1 MQAIRVS
8 RFGGPE
14 VLEQIELPTP
24 EPAEGELRV
33 AVTAAGVGWLDA
45 LIRRG
50 DGPEV
55 FAIEPPYVP
64 GGAVAGTVDAVG
76 AGVDETWLGKPVLSH
91 APGGYGGG
99 YADTVI
105 ARPEDTFE
113 IPPGLDPRH
122 AVALLD
128 DGSTALALLEKT
140 PVAAGERIL
149 VAPGVGGLGSLLVQ
163 LARAAGATVIAAVRG
178 EEKAAIARKLG
189 AEPVDYSVADWTG
202 EALALTGG
210 KRLDVVF
217 DGVGGELGAASL
229 ALLGNGG
236 RFSGYGMSS
245 GAETVIGDADRAR
258 LTIVDMAQLVGF
270 WPDNPRRVREVLR
283 LAAAGNLTPIIG
295 RTYPLAEASAAHADI
310 EGRRYTGKT
319 LLVVP

>member
-1 MQAIRVS
+1 MREIRVS
-8 RFGGPE
+8 RFGDPG
-14 VLEQIELPTP
+14 VLEQVEVPTP

-50 DGPEV
+50 DGPDV
-55 FAIEPPYVP
+55 FAVEPPYVP
-64 GGAVAGTVDAVG
+64 GGSVAGTVDAVG
-76 AGVDETWLGKPVLSH
+76 AGVDETWLGKQVLSH

-99 YADTVI
+99 YADTVV
-105 ARPEDTFE
+105 ALPDDTFP
-113 IPPGLDPRH
+113 IPDGVDPQH
-122 AVALLD
+122 AVALFD

-140 PVAAGERIL
+140 PVKAGERIL
-149 VAPGVGGLGSLLVQ
+149 VAPGVGGLGSVLVQ

-178 EEKAAIARKLG
+178 DEKAAIARKLG
-189 AEPVDYSVADWTG
+189 AEPVDYSAADWTG
-202 EALALTGG
+202 EVLARTGG
-210 KRLDVVF
+210 HRLDVVF

-229 ALLGNGG
+229 ALLKNGG

-258 LTIVDMAQLVGF
+258 LSVVDMAQLVGF

-283 LAAAGNLTPIIG
+283 QAADGKLTPIIG
-295 RTYPLAEASAAHADI
+295 RTYPLADASVAHSDI
-310 EGRRYTGKT
+310 EARRYTGKS
-319 LLVVP
+319 LLLP

>member
-1 MQAIRVS
+1 MREIRVS
-8 RFGGPE
+8 RFGDPS
-14 VLEQIELPTP
+14 VLEQVEVPTP
-24 EPAEGELRV
+24 EPGAGELRV
-33 AVTAAGVGWLDA
+33 TVTAAGVGWLDA

-50 DGPEV
+50 DGPDV
-55 FAIEPPYVP
+55 FAVEPPYVP

-76 AGVDETWLGKPVLSH
+76 DGVDEDWLGKTVLTH

-99 YADTVI
+99 YADTVV
-105 ARPEDTFE
+105 ALPDDTFA
-113 IPPGLDPRH
+113 IPEKLDPRH
-122 AVALLD
+122 AVALFD

-149 VAPGVGGLGSLLVQ
+149 VMPGVGGLGSVLVQ
-163 LARAAGATVIAAVRG
+163 LARAAGATVVAAVRG

-189 AEPVDYSVADWTG
+189 AEPVDYSAADWTG
-202 EALALTGG
+202 EVLARTGG
-210 KRLDVVF
+210 HRLDVVF

-258 LTIVDMAQLVGF
+258 LSVVDMAQLVGF
-270 WPDNPRRVREVLR
+270 WPDNARRVREILR
-283 LAAAGNLTPIIG
+283 RAAGGTVTPVIG
-295 RTYPLAEASAAHADI
+295 RTYPMAEASAAHSDI
-310 EGRRYTGKT
+310 EARRYTGKS
-319 LLVVP
+319 LLLP

>member
-1 MQAIRVS
+1 MREIRVS
-8 RFGGPE
+8 RFGDPS
-14 VLEQIELPTP
+14 VLEQVEVPTP
-24 EPAEGELRV
+24 EPGEGELRV
-33 AVTAAGVGWLDA
+33 TVTAAGVGWLDA

-50 DGPEV
+50 DGPDV
-55 FAIEPPYVP
+55 FAVEPPYVP

-76 AGVDETWLGKPVLSH
+76 DGVDEDWLGKTVLTH

-99 YADTVI
+99 YADTVV
-105 ARPEDTFE
+105 ALPDDTFA
-113 IPPGLDPRH
+113 IPEKLDPRH
-122 AVALLD
+122 AVALFD

-149 VAPGVGGLGSLLVQ
+149 VMPGVGGLGSVLVQ
-163 LARAAGATVIAAVRG
+163 LAHAAGATVVAAVRG

-189 AEPVDYSVADWTG
+189 AEPVDYSAADWTG
-202 EALALTGG
+202 EVLARTGG
-210 KRLDVVF
+210 HRLDVVF

-258 LTIVDMAQLVGF
+258 LSVVDMAQLVGF
-270 WPDNPRRVREVLR
+270 WPDNARRVREILR
-283 LAAAGNLTPIIG
+283 RAAEGVVTPVIG
-295 RTYPLAEASAAHADI
+295 RTYPLEEASAAHSDI
-310 EGRRYTGKT
+310 EARRYTGKS
-319 LLVVP
+319 LLLP

>member
-1 MQAIRVS
+1 MREIRVS
-8 RFGGPE
+8 RFGDPS
-14 VLEQIELPTP
+14 VLEQVEVPTP
-24 EPAEGELRV
+24 EPGAGELRV

-50 DGPEV
+50 DGPDV
-55 FAIEPPYVP
+55 FAVEPPYVP

-76 AGVDETWLGKPVLSH
+76 DGVDDDWLGKTVLTH

-99 YADTVI
+99 YADTVV
-105 ARPEDTFE
+105 ALPDDTFA
-113 IPPGLDPRH
+113 IPEKLDPRH
-122 AVALLD
+122 AVALFD

-149 VAPGVGGLGSLLVQ
+149 VMPGVGGLGSVLVQ
-163 LARAAGATVIAAVRG
+163 LARAAGATVVAAVRG

-189 AEPVDYSVADWTG
+189 AEPVDYSAADWTG
-202 EALALTGG
+202 EVLARTRGH
-210 KRLDVVF
+210 RLDVVF

-258 LTIVDMAQLVGF
+258 LSVVDMTQLVGF
-270 WPDNPRRVREVLR
+270 WPDNPRRVREILR
-283 LAAAGNLTPIIG
+283 RAAEGTVTPVIG
-295 RTYPLAEASAAHADI
+295 RTYPLAEASAAHSDI
-310 EGRRYTGKT
+310 EARRYTGKS
-319 LLVVP
+319 LLLP

>member
-1 MQAIRVS
+1 MREIRVS
-8 RFGGPE
+8 RFGGPG
-14 VLEQIELPTP
+14 VLEQVEVPTP

-55 FAIEPPYVP
+55 FAVAPPYVP

-76 AGVDETWLGKPVLSH
+76 AGVDETWVGKQVLSH

-99 YADTVI
+99 YADTVV
-105 ARPEDTFE
+105 ALPDDTFP
-113 IPPGLDPRH
+113 IPAGLDPRH
-122 AVALLD
+122 AVALFD

-140 PVAAGERIL
+140 PVKAGERIL
-149 VAPGVGGLGSLLVQ
+149 VAPGVGGLGSVLVQ
-163 LARAAGATVIAAVRG
+163 LARTAGATVFAAVRG
-178 EEKAAIARKLG
+178 DEKAAIARKLG
-189 AEPVDYSVADWTG
+189 AEPVDYTAADWTG
-202 EALALTGG
+202 EVLARTGG
-210 KRLDVVF
+210 HRLDVVF

-229 ALLGNGG
+229 TLLKNGG

-258 LTIVDMAQLVGF
+258 LSVVDMAQLVGF
-270 WPDNPRRVREVLR
+270 WPDNARRVREVLR
-283 LAAAGNLTPIIG
+283 QAADGKLTPIIG
-295 RTYPLAEASAAHADI
+295 RTYPLAQASVAHSDI
-310 EGRRYTGKT
+310 EARRYTGKS
-319 LLVVP
+319 LLLP

>member
-1 MQAIRVS
+1 MREIRVS
-8 RFGGPE
+8 RFGDPG
-14 VLEQIELPTP
+14 VLEQVEMPTP
-24 EPAEGELRV
+24 EPGAGELRV

-50 DGPEV
+50 DGPDV
-55 FAIEPPYVP
+55 FAVEPPYVP
-64 GGAVAGTVDAVG
+64 GGSVAGTVDAVG
-76 AGVDETWLGKPVLSH
+76 DGVDEDWLGKAVLTH

-99 YADTVI
+99 YADTVV
-105 ARPEDTFE
+105 ALPDDTFP
-113 IPPGLDPRH
+113 IPEKLDPRH
-122 AVALLD
+122 AVALFD

-149 VAPGVGGLGSLLVQ
+149 VMPGVGGLGSVLVQ
-163 LARAAGATVIAAVRG
+163 LARAAGATVVAAVRG

-189 AEPVDYSVADWTG
+189 AEPADYSAADWTG
-202 EALALTGG
+202 EVLARTGG
-210 KRLDVVF
+210 HRLDVVF

-258 LTIVDMAQLVGF
+258 LSVVDMAQLVGF
-270 WPDNPRRVREVLR
+270 WPDNARRVREILR
-283 LAAAGNLTPIIG
+283 RAAEGTVTPVIG
-295 RTYPLAEASAAHADI
+295 RTYPLAEASAAHSDI
-310 EGRRYTGKT
+310 EARRYTGKS
-319 LLVVP
+319 LLLP

>member
-1 MQAIRVS
+1 MREIRVS
-8 RFGGPE
+8 RFGDPS
-14 VLEQIELPTP
+14 VLEQVEVPTP
-24 EPAEGELRV
+24 EPGAGELRV

-50 DGPEV
+50 DGPDV
-55 FAIEPPYVP
+55 FAVEPPYVP

-76 AGVDETWLGKPVLSH
+76 DGVDEDWLGKTVLTH

-99 YADTVI
+99 YADTVV
-105 ARPEDTFE
+105 ALPDDTFA
-113 IPPGLDPRH
+113 IPEKLDPRH
-122 AVALLD
+122 AVALFD

-149 VAPGVGGLGSLLVQ
+149 VMPGVGGLGSVLVQ
-163 LARAAGATVIAAVRG
+163 LARAAGATVVAAVRG

-189 AEPVDYSVADWTG
+189 AEPVDYSAADWTG
-202 EALALTGG
+202 EVLARTGG
-210 KRLDVVF
+210 HRLDVVF

-258 LTIVDMAQLVGF
+258 LSVVDMAQLVGF
-270 WPDNPRRVREVLR
+270 WPDNPRRVREILR
-283 LAAAGNLTPIIG
+283 GAAEGTVTPVIG
-295 RTYPLAEASAAHADI
+295 RTYPLAEASAAHSDI
-310 EGRRYTGKT
+310 EARRYTGKS
-319 LLVVP
+319 LLLP

>member
-1 MQAIRVS
+1 MREIRVS
-8 RFGGPE
+8 RFGDPG
-14 VLEQIELPTP
+14 VLEQVEVPTP

-50 DGPEV
+50 DGPDV
-55 FAIEPPYVP
+55 FAVEPPYVP
-64 GGAVAGTVDAVG
+64 GGSVAGTVDAVG
-76 AGVDETWLGKPVLSH
+76 AGVDETWLGKQVLTH

-99 YADTVI
+99 YADTVV
-105 ARPEDTFE
+105 ALPDDTFP
-113 IPPGLDPRH
+113 IPDGLDPRH
-122 AVALLD
+122 AVALFD

-140 PVAAGERIL
+140 PVTAGERIL
-149 VAPGVGGLGSLLVQ
+149 VAPGVGGLGSVLVQ
-163 LARAAGATVIAAVRG
+163 LARAAGATVFAAVRG
-178 EEKAAIARKLG
+178 DEKAAIARKLG

-202 EALALTGG
+202 EVLALTGG
-210 KRLDVVF
+210 HRLDVVF

-229 ALLGNGG
+229 ALLRNGG

-258 LTIVDMAQLVGF
+258 LSVVDMAQLVGF

-283 LAAAGNLTPIIG
+283 QAADGKLTPIIG
-295 RTYPLAEASAAHADI
+295 RTYPLAEAAAAHSDI
-310 EGRRYTGKT
+310 EARRYTGKS
-319 LLVVP
+319 LLLP

>member
-1 MQAIRVS
+1 MRAITVS
-8 RFGGPE
+8 RFGDPS
-14 VLEQIELPTP
+14 VLEQVELPTP
-24 EPAEGELRV
+24 EPGEGELRV

-50 DGPEV
+50 DGPGVFEV
-55 FAIEPPYVP
+55 EPPYVP

-76 AGVDETWLGKPVLSH
+76 AGVDEAWLGEVVVTS
-91 APGGYGGG
+91 ATGGYGGG
-99 YADTVI
+99 YADTVV
-105 ARPEDTFE
+105 ALPGETF
-113 IPPGLDPRH
+113 PVPAGLDPQH
-122 AVALLD
+122 ALALLN

-163 LARAAGATVIAAVRG
+163 LARAAGATVVAAVRG
-178 EEKAAIARKLG
+178 HEKAAIARKLG

-202 EALALTGG
+202 EVLARTGG
-210 KRLDVVF
+210 HRLDVVF

-229 ALLGNGG
+229 ALLKNGG

-258 LTIVDMAQLVGF
+258 LSIVDMAQLVGF

-283 LAAAGNLTPIIG
+283 QAAAGTLTPVIG
-295 RTYPLAEASAAHADI
+295 RTYPLSEASAAHSDI
-310 EGRRYTGKT
+310 EARRYTGKT